1 MFPSSL
7 ISSKSSF
14 TIIFSPTISLPFSP
28 SLHGGSLHPPT
39 PPLPTI
45 PLIFP
50 NCNSMDVSSPLI
62 RFPPL
67 PPFNDAVASIFIIP
81 PLIFMAGPPSPHFP
95 LLYSPMHFP
104 PFPALFSLLILFIF
118 SPSSPIAFNLI

>member
-1 MFPSSL
+1 MFD
-7 ISSKSSF
+7 
-14 TIIFSPTISLPFSP
+14 
-28 SLHGGSLHPPT
+28 PT